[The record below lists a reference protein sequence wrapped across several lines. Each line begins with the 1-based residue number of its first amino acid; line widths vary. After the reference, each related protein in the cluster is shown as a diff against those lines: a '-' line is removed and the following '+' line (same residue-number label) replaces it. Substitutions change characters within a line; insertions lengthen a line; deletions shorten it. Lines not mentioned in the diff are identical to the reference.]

1 MIEMLLGL
9 GIPWCQLKANVRKIY
24 DFKALIST
32 LEIYGM
38 LDYGKIVLEEFE
50 KKLLLLKVVASRWSQ
65 TFTPDDNN
73 KFYKSV
79 KFLT

>member
-1 MIEMLLGL
+1 M
-9 GIPWCQLKANVRKIY
+9 
-24 DFKALIST
+24 IST

-50 KKLLLLKVVASRWSQ
+50 KKLLLLKVAASRWSQ
-65 TFTPDDNN
+65 TFIPDDNN